1 MKTSKPLILLTG
13 GAGYIG
19 AHTAVELFAAG
30 YEVLIVDNFSNSDP
44 SVLEGIEKTCGRRP
58 VLEAVDCADA
68 TAMAGVFAKYPDI
81 AAVIHF
87 AAAKAVGESVEQP
100 LYYYRNNIGSL
111 LCLLEEMKA
120 RSIPHLVFSS
130 SCTVYGAAE
139 VLPVTED
146 TPVQPA
152 VSPYGKTKQICEG
165 IIEDVTAST
174 SIQAIM
180 LRYFNPIGAHPLA
193 WIGEEP
199 RGVPQNLVPFIV
211 QTASGRRPYLQV
223 FGGDYPTPDGS
234 CIRDYIYVV
243 DLAKAH
249 VAAVKRLLEGRA
261 AEACEVFNLGTGRG
275 YSVLELIAAFEQTT
289 GIRISY
295 KIIARRPGDIAQIWA
310 QPLRAQRELHWEA
323 STPISEALASA
334 WNWEQ
339 SRSYKIR

>member
-1 MKTSKPLILLTG
+1 MKASQPLILLTG

-68 TAMAGVFAKYPDI
+68 AAMAGVFAKYPQI

-100 LYYYRNNIGSL
+100 LHYYRNNIGSL
-111 LCLLEEMKA
+111 LCVLEGMKA
-120 RSIPHLVFSS
+120 RGIPHLVFSS
-130 SCTVYGAAE
+130 SCTVYGAAQ

-146 TPVQPA
+146 TPLQPA
-152 VSPYGKTKQICEG
+152 ASPYGKTKQICEG
-165 IIEDVTAST
+165 IIEDVTAAT
-174 SIQAIM
+174 CVNAIM

-199 RGVPQNLVPFIV
+199 RGTPQNLVPFIV
-211 QTASGRRPYLQV
+211 QTASGRQPCLQV
-223 FGGDYPTPDGS
+223 YGDDYPTPDGS

-249 VAAVKRLLEGRA
+249 VAAVRRMLEGRITQD
-261 AEACEVFNLGTGRG
+261 CEVFNLGTGRG
-275 YSVLELIAAFEQTT
+275 YSVLELIQAFEQAT
-289 GIRISY
+289 GRRVPY
-295 KIIARRPGDIAQIWA
+295 KIVARRPGDIAQIWA
-310 QPLRAQRELHWEA
+310 QPHKALRDLQWEA
-323 STPISEALASA
+323 STPIAEVLASA
-334 WNWEQ
+334 WAWEQ
-339 SRSYKIR
+339 NRS